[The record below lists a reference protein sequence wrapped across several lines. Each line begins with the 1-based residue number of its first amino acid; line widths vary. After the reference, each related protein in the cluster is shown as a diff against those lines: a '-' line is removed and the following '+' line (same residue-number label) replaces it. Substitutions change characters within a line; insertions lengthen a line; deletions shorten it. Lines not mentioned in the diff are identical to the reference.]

1 MSDAD
6 SEREMP
12 NVDDAPMALTLIQ
25 KLIDRHPAW
34 RVTSH
39 TSPSGHEALM
49 IEFADDN
56 YEFVS
61 GLPSE
66 FISLIENAGGDE
78 HE

>member
-1 MSDAD
+1 MT
-6 SEREMP
+6 ETETP
-12 NVDDAPMALTLIQ
+12 NVDDAPVALTLIQ

-39 TSPSGHEALM
+39 TSPSGHEATM

-66 FISLIENAGGDE
+66 FISIIEHAGGDDDE
-78 HE
+78 